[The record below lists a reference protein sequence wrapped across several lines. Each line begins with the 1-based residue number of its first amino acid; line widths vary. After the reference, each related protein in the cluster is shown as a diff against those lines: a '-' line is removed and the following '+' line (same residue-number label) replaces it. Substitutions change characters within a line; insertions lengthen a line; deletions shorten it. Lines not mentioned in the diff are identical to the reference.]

1 MLFKRGD
8 WYCTDFTENGRRYR
22 RPLKTK
28 NWVDASKKE
37 RVVIEHAKKG
47 VLAELGTPKH
57 LFEAIDKYLDD
68 KKIRCAPR
76 TVELEIERLSMV
88 KKFFGNARLSAIN
101 PAGIRRYQ
109 Q

>member
-8 WYCTDFTENGRRYR
+8 WYWTDFTENGRRYR

-37 RVVIEHAKKG
+37 G